1 MWKSLVTGK
10 VLSPNVI
17 LFKVALDPNSLF
29 LAIKLHFFLSVTVF
43 FSFFFF
49 FLLEKD
55 LSWVLCKQMLR
66 LGIQGKS
73 WFMGKSLLWYSIG
86 KRERPFRLVPNE
98 LTGQPLVPASV
109 SQRLGATSGWGRFP
123 ASQPKA
129 FQASR
134 ELCSIT
140 DNPSSRA
147 LMPLDWRGYLVVHHD
162 TRPPSL
168 PPSASRVKSEAWAA
182 LLCENIG
189 LLLEDVQGSP
199 QWKIR
204 ETNLEGP
211 LCYTFRGSRE
221 VFSAKLSPHYTLFVF
236 VF

>member
-10 VLSPNVI
+10 VLSPNGI

-43 FSFFFF
+43 FRFFFFF

-73 WFMGKSLLWYSIG
+73 WFMGKSLWWYSIG
-86 KRERPFRLVPNE
+86 KWKRPFRLVPNV
-98 LTGQPLVPASV
+98 TGQPLVPASV

-129 FQASR
+129 
-134 ELCSIT
+134 
-140 DNPSSRA
+140 A
-147 LMPLDWRGYLVVHHD
+147 LQH
-162 TRPPSL
+162 
-168 PPSASRVKSEAWAA
+168 
-182 LLCENIG
+182 
-189 LLLEDVQGSP
+189 
-199 QWKIR
+199 QWKPQQP
-204 ETNLEGP
+204 GP
-211 LCYTFRGSRE
+211 DASGLKRVSGGAPQHTPTFSSSICFQGE
-221 VFSAKLSPHYTLFVF
+221 VWGVSCPHLWKYRAPVGGRSG
-236 VF
+236 